1 MKNVR
6 WLIALLA
13 VALAA
18 GAAFAPMKVTTKAK
32 APSVIGTW
40 TGDYRFVDPTGYYD
54 CKMELR
60 INSQN
65 GALFRGVNVWET
77 LGAGKKAVKVPS
89 GKIPFVGVLGPGGKT
104 VDIAMENSVF
114 RGTCDGKTMRLTLTR
129 TDKYN
134 VAFNVVL
141 KRK

>member
-65 GALFRGVNVWET
+65 GALFRGVNV
-77 LGAGKKAVKVPS
+77 
-89 GKIPFVGVLGPGGKT
+89 
-104 VDIAMENSVF
+104 
-114 RGTCDGKTMRLTLTR
+114 
-129 TDKYN
+129 
-134 VAFNVVL
+134 
-141 KRK
+141 